1 MLRPLQTG
9 VANYQIMGDEEV
21 TTCRSS
27 GFTLIELMIVVALV
41 AILAA
46 VAYPSY
52 VDSVRK
58 SRRAEAISALEDV
71 RLSQAKWRAN
81 NATYGTAANIGIANR
96 PYYNLAVTTNTATAF
111 TATATATGAQAGDA
125 GCTILT
131 INQNGPVGDAAHREK
146 CWKR

>member
-1 MLRPLQTG
+1 MVIHSR
-9 VANYQIMGDEEV
+9 
-21 TTCRSS
+21 
-27 GFTLIELMIVVALV
+27 GFTLIELMIVVAVV

-58 SRRAEAISALEDV
+58 SRRAEAISALENV

-81 NATYGTAANIGIANR
+81 NATYGTGTDIGIRNT
-96 PYYNLAVTTNTATAF
+96 PYYTLAVTANTATGF
-111 TATATATGAQAGDA
+111 TATATATGPQASDT
-125 GCTILT
+125 GCTVLT
-131 INQNGPVGDAAHREK
+131 INQNGPVGDTAHRDK